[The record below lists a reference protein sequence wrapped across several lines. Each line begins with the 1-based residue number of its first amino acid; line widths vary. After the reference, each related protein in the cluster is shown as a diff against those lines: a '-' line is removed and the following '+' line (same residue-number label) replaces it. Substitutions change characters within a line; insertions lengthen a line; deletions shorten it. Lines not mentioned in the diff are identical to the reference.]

1 MEKVTILGK
10 TLQAD
15 FTSPA
20 FAGKYEDALQN
31 VGKEFARAEQAE
43 RGSEGLKI
51 QCNAVIHAFDELFGT
66 GSAQKVLGK
75 ETNLLVCLD
84 AFTEL
89 CGVYRNQI
97 NPLVAEKAKKAR
109 EMMPGAGK

>member
-15 FTSPA
+15 FTSPL
-20 FAGKYEDALQN
+20 FAEKYENELLRAN
-31 VGKEFARAEQAE
+31 EEFNRATQAE

-51 QCNAVIHAFDELFGT
+51 QCESVIHAFDTLFGD

-84 AFTEL
+84 AFVEL
-89 CGVYRNQI
+89 CSVYQTQI
-97 NPLVAEKAKKAR
+97 NPLIAEKAKKAR
-109 EMMPGAGK
+109 EMMSGAGK

>member
-15 FTSPA
+15 FTSPSYA
-20 FAGKYEDALQN
+20 EKFENEVQR
-31 VGKEFARAEQAE
+31 VGEEFGRASQAE

-51 QCNAVIHAFDELFGT
+51 QCEAVIHAFDTLFGT

-84 AFTEL
+84 AFVEL
-89 CGVYRNQI
+89 CSVYQTQI
-97 NPLVAEKAKKAR
+97 NPLIAEKAKKAR
-109 EMMPGAGK
+109 EMMSGAGK